1 MDALTKKRYDVIVIG
16 AGVAGACVARELARY
31 RLRVAVLEAEN
42 DIACGSTRANS
53 GIVHAGYDPVFG
65 TFKARYNLEGS
76 KLFPQWAEELGFAYC
91 NNGSLVL
98 AFTQENLVTLHELIN
113 RAAKNGVAGV
123 RFLSAEAVREKEPH
137 LSPLVLGAL
146 YAPTGALCN
155 PYEVTLAAAENAA
168 TNGVEFFFGH
178 RVCAIMPS
186 VPDACESEG
195 PMFTITSEA
204 GDRFRTRAIVNAA
217 GIFADEMN
225 NLVSSATLHIT
236 ARRGEYCLYDTEYG
250 TTFSHTM
257 FQAPSAAGKG
267 VLITPTTHGN
277 LLVGPNAVEQCSKD
291 DLSTTDEGLR
301 LIGEAA
307 KKTWPGIDRRG
318 LIANFAGLRS
328 TGDSGDFVLG
338 EPADAPGFFN
348 IACFDSPGLTSAP
361 AVGRAI
367 ASQVAHRL
375 EASLDAAFN
384 PHRHRVIPFADMTD
398 DQRAAA
404 IARDGRYGHVV
415 CRCCEVTE
423 AEVVAALHA
432 PIPVLSLDA
441 LKWRTTAMMGRCHGG
456 FCSPEIVRIVARE
469 AGIFPHEI
477 DKRLA
482 GSCMVSSSRSD
493 YVDLVAKKSNETPDS
508 GLVVLDALYDVVV
521 IGGGAAG
528 IAAAHAAAQKNAGRV
543 LLIDREQRLGG
554 ILKQCIHSGFGL
566 HRFKVELT
574 GPEYAQREIE
584 MLARDGVHIMTDA
597 SVLRLDAAD
606 EAGVHTIVAVNA
618 AGEHFLRT
626 KAVVLSTGSRERGLG
641 ALNIAGSRP
650 SGVFSAGSAQNFIN
664 LQGCLPGTRA
674 VILGS
679 GDIGLIMARRL
690 VSQGAHVLGVYEL
703 MPYPSGLRRNIVQ
716 CLDDYDISLHLSST
730 VTRLEGDNRL
740 TAVYVSSVDP
750 TTLQVIPRT
759 EKRIACDTLLLSV
772 GLLPENEVAKT
783 AGVTLDIVT
792 GGAQVDNFL
801 STDVAGIFACGNAL
815 HVHDLVDHA
824 SAEGEIAGAAAA
836 AYAQGVADVGKRGS
850 KSSLSVVAAQN
861 IRYVVPQKINLATDP
876 QGIITLSF
884 RVSNTLQRP
893 KFFVEGIDDNGGVHR
908 IKMAKT
914 TVAVPAEMV
923 QIALV
928 ESDVAN
934 FAAVQVRA
942 ESGDK

>member
-1 MDALTKKRYDVIVIG
+1 MDTLTKNRYDVVVIG

-31 RLRVAVLEAEN
+31 RLRIAVLEAEN

-53 GIVHAGYDPVFG
+53 GIVHAGYDPASG
-65 TFKARYNLEGS
+65 TLKARYNLAGS
-76 KLFPQWAEELGFAYC
+76 KLFPQWAEELGFVYR

-98 AFTQENLVTLHELIN
+98 AFTEENLATVHELVN

-123 RFLSAEAVREKEPH
+123 QFLSAEAVREKEPH
-137 LSPLVLGAL
+137 LSPAVLGAL
-146 YAPTGALCN
+146 YAPTGALCD

-178 RVCAIMPS
+178 RVCAIAPFA
-186 VPDACESEG
+186 PDACESEN
-195 PMFTITSEA
+195 PTFTITSET
-204 GDRFRTRAIVNAA
+204 GESFRARAIVNAA
-217 GIFADEMN
+217 GIFADEIN
-225 NLVSSATLHIT
+225 NLVSSVTLHIT

-250 TTFSHTM
+250 ATFSHTM

-277 LLVGPNAVEQCSKD
+277 LLVGPNAVPQRSKD
-291 DLSTTDEGLR
+291 DLSTTDEGLF

-307 KKTWPGIDRRG
+307 KKTWPGIGRRG

-361 AVGRAI
+361 AVGCAI
-367 ASQVAHRL
+367 ASQVARRL
-375 EASLDAAFN
+375 EASRNTAFN
-384 PHRHRVIPFADMTD
+384 PYRHRVYPFADMTD

-441 LKWRTTAMMGRCHGG
+441 LKWRTRAMMGRCHGG

-469 AGIFPHEI
+469 TGVPPHEI
-477 DKRLA
+477 DKRRA
-482 GSCMVSSSRSD
+482 GSHMVSSSRPD
-493 YVDLVAKKSNETPDS
+493 YVDLVAKKSKEAS
-508 GLVVLDALYDVVV
+508 GAACAVLDALYDVVV
-521 IGGGAAG
+521 VGGGAAG
-528 IAAAHAAAQKNAGRV
+528 IAAACAAAQKGAGRV

-554 ILKQCIHSGFGL
+554 ILKQCIHNGFGL

-574 GPEYAQREIE
+574 GPEYAQREIA
-584 MLARDGVHIMTDA
+584 MLARDGVRVMTGA
-597 SVLRLDAAD
+597 SVLRLDAAG
-606 EAGVHTIVAVNA
+606 EAGVHTIVAVDA
-618 AGEHFLRT
+618 AGEHFLHA

-703 MPYPSGLRRNIVQ
+703 MPHPSGLRRNIVQ
-716 CLDDYDISLHLSST
+716 CLDDYDIPLHLSAT
-730 VTRLEGDNRL
+730 VTRLEGDDRL

-750 TTLQVIPRT
+750 TTLQVIPHT

-783 AGVTLDIVT
+783 AGVTLDAVT
-792 GGAQVDNFL
+792 GGARVDNCL

-836 AYAQGVADVGKRGS
+836 VYAQGGVDTGKRDS
-850 KSSLSVVAAQN
+850 KPSLSVVAAQN
-861 IRYVVPQKINLATDP
+861 IRYVVPQKIDLATDP
-876 QGIITLSF
+876 QEIVTLSF
-884 RVSNTLQRP
+884 RVTNTLHRP
-893 KFFVEGIDDNGGVHR
+893 KFFVEGIDGIGGVHR

-923 QIALV
+923 QIALPA
-928 ESDVAN
+928 SDVAN

-942 ESGDK
+942 ESGDR

>member
-1 MDALTKKRYDVIVIG
+1 MKNLANNQYDVVVVG

-31 RLRVAVLEAEN
+31 CLRIAVLEAEN
-42 DIACGSTRANS
+42 DVACGSTRANS
-53 GIVHAGYDPVFG
+53 GIVHAGYDPQPG
-65 TFKARYNLEGS
+65 TLKAHYNLAGS
-76 KLFPQWAEELGFAYC
+76 KLFPLWAQELGFGYC
-91 NNGSLVL
+91 NNGSLVV
-98 AFTQENLVTLHELIN
+98 AFTEEELATVCELVN
-113 RAAKNGVAGV
+113 RAAENGVEGAC
-123 RFLSAEAVREKEPH
+123 FLSAEEVRIKEPKV
-137 LSPLVLGAL
+137 SSSVLGAL
-146 YAPTGALCN
+146 YAPTGALCD
-155 PYEVTLAAAENAA
+155 PYDVTLAAAENAA
-168 TNGVEFFFGH
+168 NNGVDFFFEQ
-178 RVCAIMPS
+178 RVCAIASS
-186 VPDACESEG
+186 VSEVDGVSEPAFTVTTES
-195 PMFTITSEA
+195 
-204 GDRFRTRAIVNAA
+204 GDRFFARSIVNAA
-217 GIFADEMN
+217 GVFADEIN
-225 NLVSSATLHIT
+225 NLVSKVSLHIT
-236 ARRGEYCLYDTEYG
+236 ARRGEYFLYDTEYG

-267 VLITPTTHGN
+267 VLITPTVQGN
-277 LLVGPNAVEQCSKD
+277 LLVGPNAVAQRSKY
-291 DLSTTDEGLR
+291 DLSTTEEGLHS
-301 LIGEAA
+301 IGEAA
-307 KKTWPGIDRRG
+307 KKTWPGIAPKG
-318 LIANFAGLRS
+318 IIANFAGLRS
-328 TGDSGDFVLG
+328 SGDSGDFVLG
-338 EPADAPGFFN
+338 EPGDVPGFFN

-361 AVGRAI
+361 AVGCAI
-367 ASQVAHRL
+367 ASQVARRL
-375 EASLDAAFN
+375 KAPLDAAFN
-384 PHRHRVIPFADMTD
+384 PYRRRVIPFADMTD

-423 AEVVAALHA
+423 AEVVAALHG
-432 PIPVLSLDA
+432 PIPPHALDA

-469 AGIFPHEI
+469 LGVPPHEI

-482 GSCMVSSSRSD
+482 GSCVVTSSRSD
-493 YVDLVAKKSNETPDS
+493 YVALAGHESSNLEVSVPEGSDS
-508 GLVVLDALYDVVV
+508 VYDVIVV
-521 IGGGAAG
+521 GGGAAG
-528 IAAAHAAAQKNAGRV
+528 IAATHAAMQNGASRV
-543 LLIDREQRLGG
+543 LLIDRERRLGG
-554 ILKQCIHSGFGL
+554 ILKQCIHNGFGL

-584 MLARDGVHIMTDA
+584 TLAIDGVEVMLDT

-606 EAGVHTIVAVNA
+606 VGVHTIVAVDA
-618 AGEHFLRT
+618 TGEHFLHA

-703 MPYPSGLRRNIVQ
+703 MPHPSGLRRNIVQ

-730 VTRLEGDNRL
+730 VTRLEGDDRL

-750 TTLQVIPRT
+750 TTLQVIPHT

-783 AGVTLDIVT
+783 AGVTLDAVT
-792 GGAQVDNFL
+792 GGAQVDNCL
-801 STDVAGIFACGNAL
+801 STDVAGVFACGNAL

-836 AYAQGVADVGKRGS
+836 AYAQGVADVGKHGS

-876 QGIITLSF
+876 QEIITLSF

-893 KFFVEGIDDNGGVHR
+893 KFFVEGIDGTGGVHR
-908 IKMAKT
+908 IKTAKT

-923 QIALV
+923 QIALA

-942 ESGDK
+942 EGGDK